1 MRPRPSAQAPAEYHA
16 DGARHKRQTY
26 SFRAHGR
33 IADRIFRENGSDR
46 LAEYSIRALRAAVK
60 SLHDDA
66 DERNRW
72 ADGVADR
79 RLAAARIPSEEALR
93 REPQS
98 RNVMLSLH
106 ECERGGRNLDD
117 VGAALRV

>member
-1 MRPRPSAQAPAEYHA
+1 M
-16 DGARHKRQTY
+16 
-26 SFRAHGR
+26 
-33 IADRIFRENGSDR
+33 FRENGSDR

-72 ADGVADR
+72 ADGIADR